1 MVGMSIPC
9 KVAAV
14 VLLSGLGSL
23 TLAQNAQSPLGNLV
37 VANAWS
43 PATPPIA
50 SVGVVYFSISNHGS
64 RPDRLLTLNSDAAS
78 AVELHESRTVKGIV
92 EMRQVPALDCPPGVT
107 VKSEPGGLHVMLLG
121 LARPLVAGTM
131 FTVKLQFRDAGTL
144 ALQVPVKAS
153 R

>member
-23 TLAQNAQSPLGNLV
+23 APAQNAQSPLGNLV

-50 SVGVVYFSISNHGS
+50 SVGVVYFSISNKGTT
-64 RPDRLLTLNSDAAS
+64 PDRLLSVSSDAAN
-78 AVELHESRTVKGIV
+78 AVELHETRNVKGVV
-92 EMRQVPALDCPPGVT
+92 EMRPVSSVDCPAGVT
-107 VKSEPGGLHVMLLG
+107 VKSEPGGLHVMLVG
-121 LARPLVAGTM
+121 LVRPLVAGTK
-131 FTVKLQFRDAGTL
+131 FTLKLQFSNAGALT
-144 ALQVPVKAS
+144 LQVPVEAHP
-153 R
+153 